1 MNVKDTIL
9 FKFWMAHTKLTK
21 VLKIACLLVDSALV
35 AWWDCKFKQKQ
46 KSAKISLNGETKSG
60 G

>member
-1 MNVKDTIL
+1 
-9 FKFWMAHTKLTK
+9 MAHTKLTK